1 MMDWHRIWG
10 ILQYVTVFKRLA
22 MIDFHA
28 EISICPN
35 NTIVFQCDP
44 LSIHR
49 KSMHLKILHGEW
61 VQKYSFFLLFRRLR
75 WCWWQNVCWRR
86 QKFKCMSVKFVCKN
100 FSICWWSYQHTISY
114 IFTDIVF
121 NQHIFHQH
129 PSIRSCMLVEVYQH
143 KGFSS
148 TSEHQQRHQQPFFG
162 CIERVRSI

>member
-1 MMDWHRIWG
+1 MLLYISG
-10 ILQYVTVFKRLA
+10 LQWAIFMLKYQFVPITRSYSNVTPYVSTENQCTWKSYTVNEYKN
-22 MIDFHA
+22 I
-28 EISICPN
+28 
-35 NTIVFQCDP
+35 
-44 LSIHR
+44 
-49 KSMHLKILHGEW
+49 
-61 VQKYSFFLLFRRLR
+61 SFFLFRRLR

-129 PSIRSCMLVEVYQH
+129 PGIRSCMLIEVYQH

-148 TSEHQQRHQQPFFG
+148 TSEHQQRQPQPFFLAVAKWFG
-162 CIERVRSI
+162 ASKS